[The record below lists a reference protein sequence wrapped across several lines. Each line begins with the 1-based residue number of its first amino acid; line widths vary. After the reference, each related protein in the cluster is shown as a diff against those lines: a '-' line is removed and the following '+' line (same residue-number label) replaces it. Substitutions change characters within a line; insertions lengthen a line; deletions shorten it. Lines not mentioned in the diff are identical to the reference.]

1 MADNELHFPRR
12 IRTRCPDDPIIRS
25 VENALQRIDAVRGTA
40 DWVPEWGIVEKH
52 LRAAQERRDG
62 AALAVAR
69 AVLVEGLRE
78 TGWLVGD

>member
-1 MADNELHFPRR
+1 
-12 IRTRCPDDPIIRS
+12 
-25 VENALQRIDAVRGTA
+25 
-40 DWVPEWGIVEKH
+40 VEKH